1 MRCSRQRTNRNLF
14 SALLG
19 PAAFSPMDAESSV
32 FKLRH
37 AAMFYSHFLSKHIR
51 KASSKEVTEST
62 TPFSIFFRTAQ
73 QRSIGLS
80 SGEYGGRNIT
90 LCPKLLAILSTFF
103 LLWKEALSI
112 ISVLP
117 DSKDGHKN
125 FLSHSSN
132 NSPSIVPSYCIG
144 SVSLPRYNAAA
155 RPVRLYFLPLIRPE
169 ILTPLFDHARSL

>member
-1 MRCSRQRTNRNLF
+1 MSFPQ
-14 SALLG
+14 
-19 PAAFSPMDAESSV
+19 SSV
-32 FKLRH
+32 PDETGQALGNLRDKR
-37 AAMFYSHFLSKHIR
+37 YSHFLSKHIR

>member
-1 MRCSRQRTNRNLF
+1 M
-14 SALLG
+14 LLNQYDFVVG
-19 PAAFSPMDAESSV
+19 VIYPFTKYA
-32 FKLRH
+32 
-37 AAMFYSHFLSKHIR
+37 YSHFLCKHIR

-62 TPFSIFFRTAQ
+62 TPFSSFFRTAQ

-90 LCPKLLAILSTFF
+90 LCPKLTAIFSTFF

-117 DSKDGHKN
+117 DSNDGHKH